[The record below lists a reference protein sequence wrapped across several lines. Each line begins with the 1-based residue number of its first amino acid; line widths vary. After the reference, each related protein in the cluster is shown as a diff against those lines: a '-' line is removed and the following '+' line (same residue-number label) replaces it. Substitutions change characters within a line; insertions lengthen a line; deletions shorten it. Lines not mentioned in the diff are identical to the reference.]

1 MRSSTKEMMRK
12 VKGLL
17 TESDGYLSATD
28 LAEKCKTSKQSVY
41 NMIHNLRLGGVGI
54 IPGVKGYVLSEYAK
68 RNDDVYFLRRLHGQ
82 RTGAFIALR
91 AAEPDIR
98 NRWRGVTASNELRL
112 LTAPLKVDMG
122 KMYSGHEIFMK
133 YANK

>member
-1 MRSSTKEMMRK
+1 MMRK

-28 LAEKCKTSKQSVY
+28 LSKKCKMSKQSVY
-41 NMIHNLRLGGVGI
+41 NMIRNLRLGGVGI
-54 IPGVKGYVLSEYAK
+54 IPGVSGYVLSEYAK
-68 RNDDVYFLRRLHGQ
+68 KNDDVYFLRRLHGQ

-98 NRWRGVTASNELRL
+98 NRWRGVTARDELKL
-112 LTAPLKVDMG
+112 LTAPLKVDLG
-122 KMYSGHEIFMK
+122 KMTDCHDIFLK
-133 YANK
+133 YNK